1 MTYIG
6 DMLKVPNFRANLLV
20 LFYRLLVCPKLLL
33 QALQLLVQPSLP
45 IAPNLGAR
53 TSLLQLP

>member
-6 DMLKVPNFRANLLV
+6 DMLKVPDFRASLLV

-33 QALQLLVQPSLP
+33 QALQLLVQPSPP
-45 IAPNLGAR
+45 IAPNLGPR